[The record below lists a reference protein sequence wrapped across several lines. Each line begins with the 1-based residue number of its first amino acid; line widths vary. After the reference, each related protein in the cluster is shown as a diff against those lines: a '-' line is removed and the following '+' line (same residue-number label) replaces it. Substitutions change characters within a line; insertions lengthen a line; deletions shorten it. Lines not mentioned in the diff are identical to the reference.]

1 MVRRCGERSDFAYG
15 TVCPTTAIRCIA
27 VAPASIRLLNAG
39 PSRSSRSGTA
49 VGPSQGAAAAI
60 AAAYDEFATVP
71 LVDVEYFTLVDPAT
85 FRPVDTGFEGEARAI
100 LAAHVGSTRLL
111 DNGPVRLGAA

>member
-1 MVRRCGERSDFAYG
+1 M
-15 TVCPTTAIRCIA
+15 
-27 VAPASIRLLNAG
+27 
-39 PSRSSRSGTA
+39 SSRNRYLSPEQRAASSVLSRGLAAAGA
-49 VGPSQGAAAAI
+49 VGPRQGAAAAI

-85 FRPVDTGFEGEARAI
+85 FRPVTPEFEGEARAI

-111 DNGPVRLGAA
+111 DNGPVRLGTV